1 MTDQSEFDWMRY
13 LASLGISDAAVTSLQ
28 DERNE
33 VVRAR
38 TRDGRELLLK
48 RGKRRTP
55 AGDGALLTEGLVY
68 QLLGESGIADI
79 APRCILHD
87 RRSDILVT
95 EFLPHPTARA
105 AWDSLGESPGAWAPL
120 GAQLARLHAGTR
132 RLPEWASRLLG
143 PFADLVPDDEP
154 LRPDDLMT
162 STPGQ
167 LQVVRTV
174 QADSAVTARLT
185 DLTDARQTSLIHGD
199 ARLDNILVDS
209 TSDVRFVDFEL
220 SRVGDP
226 LFDLGSLLGSMIEYL
241 VIDSPP
247 ETDEKMSHYIP
258 DVAGRL
264 HDRARAVIAGY
275 RATVRALRGETPDPE
290 DFLSRTAAFVGVHLL
305 HRAGALAHHLHG
317 ETRVGRSFSVMGCA
331 FVKNPSVLLRPWGLD
346 ASYAWFRAKSGVA

>member
-1 MTDQSEFDWMRY
+1 MTEQSDFDWMRY
-13 LASLGISDAAVTSLQ
+13 LASLGISDPAVTPLH

-48 RGKRRTP
+48 RGKKRTP

-68 QLLGESGIADI
+68 QLLGEGGIADI
-79 APRCILHD
+79 APRCIVHD

-95 EFLPHPTARA
+95 EFLPYPTARA
-105 AWDSLGESPGAWAPL
+105 AWDSLGESPGAWASL
-120 GAQLARLHAGTR
+120 GAQLARVHAGTR

-154 LRPDDLMT
+154 LHPDDLVT

-167 LQVVRTV
+167 LQVIRTIH
-174 QADSAVTARLT
+174 ADPAVTARLA
-185 DLTDARQTSLIHGD
+185 DLTDARETSLVHGD
-199 ARLDNILVDS
+199 ARLDNILVDPA
-209 TSDVRFVDFEL
+209 SDVRFIDFEL

-226 LFDLGSLLGSMIEYL
+226 LFDLGSLLGSMIEYV
-241 VIDSPP
+241 VIESPP
-247 ETDEKMSHYIP
+247 GTDEKMSDFIP
-258 DVAGRL
+258 SVAGRL
-264 HDRARAVIAGY
+264 HGRARSAIAGY
-275 RATVRALRGETPDPE
+275 RATARALGGQLSDPE
-290 DFLSRTAAFVGVHLL
+290 DFLSRTASFVGVHLL

-317 ETRVGRSFSVMGCA
+317 ETRVGRAFSVMGCA

-346 ASYAWFRAKSGVA
+346 ASYAWIRAKSGAA